1 MRKITSIGIHCSATR
16 PSWYEGK
23 SNGQKV
29 AEIKRWHVQDRG
41 WSDIGYNYVICR
53 DGEVKNGRPIERTP
67 AHAKV
72 HNKGSVGI
80 CLLGGHGGTRDDDFS
95 ENFTPAQ
102 EVALCDLIDKLK
114 AEHKIR
120 KIWGHNEVSSKAC
133 PCFDV
138 KAWLKG

>member
-1 MRKITSIGIHCSATR
+1 
-16 PSWYEGK
+16 
-23 SNGQKV
+23 
-29 AEIKRWHVQDRG
+29 
-41 WSDIGYNYVICR
+41 
-53 DGEVKNGRPIERTP
+53 VKNGRPIERTP
-67 AHAKV
+67 AHAKG

-95 ENFTPAQ
+95 ENFTPEQ
-102 EVALCDLIDKLK
+102 KVALCDLIAKLK